1 MLSTNSS
8 NASAS
13 HQLISCNL
21 KQLTQLRRIN
31 MLDTSSEALQVLLV
45 ADPGLPSRRAAAI
58 HQRLERLLQ
67 DAYGVTTTLHTA
79 TDTIRLTPE
88 SELDLSAVEDLR
100 ADYPDVNI
108 VLILTEIPRHT
119 QGDPLIAEVHSDS
132 NLAIVSCP
140 TLGAWSTKRRIIK
153 VLMSSVNKLV
163 PWDPEDT
170 TRRFLLRWSD
180 WSDNEDAQH
189 QSLHAHTITG
199 GPRLVLGMT
208 MANDPWRTVPK
219 LSGALA
225 AASATGAFG
234 IFYSSIWQMS
244 TYLSTTRLLSIGAAA
259 ILVMVTWLII
269 NHKLWDEPRRDNLAT
284 VVMYY
289 NLSTALTLLIT
300 VLALYAGLV
309 GLILLGGLIV
319 IDPEFMTTQIQQK
332 ATVANYLDIA
342 WLSAAMGVVAGGI
355 GASFDSDLDVKRLT
369 HGQRMRQR
377 VYTDNHPDTDDVSQ
391 NS

>member
-1 MLSTNSS
+1 
-8 NASAS
+8 
-13 HQLISCNL
+13 
-21 KQLTQLRRIN
+21 
-31 MLDTSSEALQVLLV
+31 MLDTSSGNLQVLLV

-67 DAYGVTTTLHTA
+67 DAYGVTTTLRTE

-88 SELDLSAVEDLR
+88 SELDLSAVEELR

-119 QGDPLIAEVHSDS
+119 RGSPLIAEVHSDS
-132 NLAIVSCP
+132 NLAVVSCP
-140 TLGAWSTKRRIIK
+140 TLGAWSTKSRIIK
-153 VLMSSVNKLV
+153 VLMSSISKLV

-199 GPRLVLGMT
+199 GPRLVMGMT

-244 TYLSTTRLLSIGAAA
+244 TYLSTARLLSIGAAA
-259 ILVMVTWLII
+259 ILVMVIWLIV
-269 NHKLWDEPRRDNLAT
+269 NHKLWDEPRKDSLAT

-289 NLSTALTLLIT
+289 NLSTVLTLLIT

-309 GLILLGGLIV
+309 GFILLGGLVV
-319 IDPEFMTTQIQQK
+319 IDPEFMSAQIQQE

-377 VYTDNHPDTDDVSQ
+377 VYTDNDPQTDDVNQ